1 VRRPFILAIALA
13 FLLLAACRQQPITR
27 TDITITVSV
36 NPSPTVVGP
45 STMTVALAGPD
56 GKAIDGATLNIRGD
70 MNHPGMQPVLAN
82 TSQSTNG
89 QYQVPF
95 TWTMSG
101 DWIITVS
108 ATLPDGNNAQGTF
121 PLTVGN
127 P

>member
-1 VRRPFILAIALA
+1 VPRPFILAIALA
-13 FLLLAACRQQPITR
+13 FLFLVGCRRQPVTR
-27 TDITITVSV
+27 TDIGITVSV

-45 STMTVALAGPD
+45 STMTVALSGPD

-95 TWTMSG
+95 TFTMSG
-101 DWIITVS
+101 DWIITVT
-108 ATLPDGNNAQGTF
+108 ATLPTGDNAEGTF

-127 P
+127 A